1 MCRAGKLS
9 RHWKANV
16 KSVKASE
23 DGIAANDTFMLRYS
37 NGQGMPISKA
47 ELVAYLTDEEASSL
61 VDQ

>member
-1 MCRAGKLS
+1 M
-9 RHWKANV
+9 

-47 ELVAYLTDEEASSL
+47 ELVAYLTDEEASGL